1 MTQTAE
7 QIERV
12 AGVRFQKIGKL
23 YHFDYS
29 AFPELQSGDF
39 VIVDTLRGRQMGQVM
54 GFTAP
59 DAKRRVRR
67 ILRPATSRDLVLRQ
81 YWEAKQPEAL
91 VVCREAAANLRRMA
105 EVKFVEAQYNYDG
118 SVITFLFSAEQKID
132 TTVLQKRL
140 QRRFEARIEMRQ
152 IGPRDVAKLLGGFG
166 ACGETRCCST
176 FLTDFSPISIKMAKA
191 QGISLNPSEITGM
204 CGRLRCC
211 LVYEYEQYV
220 EARRLLPRRNKRVGT
235 PYGEGRVVDQL
246 PLRDA
251 VMVDL
256 GDSGRKAVPRDE
268 LIPLEEFRRLAEKA
282 KAPCDKHGDGSCECG
297 KPVGQRQADLIA
309 ARQPTD
315 AESKAEAAPATPAP
329 AADEKPARRERRGRG
344 KSAEG
349 GQKPRRRRRRRRRGG
364 ANRGGGGG
372 RSDSSPSA

>member
-1 MTQTAE
+1 MAAITAE
-7 QIERV
+7 DTRLV
-12 AGVRFQKIGKL
+12 AGVQFQKIGKL

-29 AFPELQSGDF
+29 ANPELKLGDF

-59 DAKRRVRR
+59 DENRQVRR
-67 ILRPATSRDLVLRQ
+67 ILRQATARDLVLRQ
-81 YWEAKQPEAL
+81 HWEAQQEDAL
-91 VVCREAAANLRRMA
+91 SVCQDAAANLRRLSD
-105 EVKFVEAQYNYDG
+105 VKFVAAQYNYDG
-118 SVITFLFSAEQKID
+118 SVVTFLFSAEQKID

-140 QRRFEARIEMRQ
+140 QRKFDARIEMRQ
-152 IGPRDVAKLLGGFG
+152 IGPRDVAKLLGGYG

-220 EARRLLPRRNKRVGT
+220 EARRQLPRRNKRVGT
-235 PYGEGRVVDQL
+235 PHGEARVIDQL

-256 GDSGRKAVPRDE
+256 GEGSRKIVERQDI
-268 LIPLEEFRRLAEKA
+268 IPLEEFRRLAEKA
-282 KAPCDKHGDGSCECG
+282 KSPCDKHGDGSCECG
-297 KPVGQRQADLIA
+297 MPAGERHADVVA
-309 ARQPTD
+309 ARQAPV
-315 AESKAEAAPATPAP
+315 APERPRESTTEDNP
-329 AADEKPARRERRGRG
+329 RERR
-344 KSAEG
+344 
-349 GQKPRRRRRRRRRGG
+349 PRRSGSKPQDQNRQSGRRRGG
-364 ANRGGGGG
+364 RRG
-372 RSDSSPSA
+372 RRRNDSRAERPNSDD